1 MASTTLF
8 WHDYETWGINPRK
21 DRASQF
27 AGIRTNLELEIIDE
41 PIMLFCQPGVDYLPH
56 PEALLV
62 TGITPQK
69 AAAEGIPEAD
79 FFHRINEELT
89 KPGTCG
95 VGYNSLRFD
104 DEVTR
109 FGFYRNFIDPYARE
123 WQNGNSRWDL
133 LDLVRMTHALR
144 PEGIVWP
151 EREAGREVGIVSF
164 RLESLTAANG
174 IEHSGAHDALVDVRA
189 TIAMAKLIKEKQ
201 PRLFDYYFSFR
212 QKTKAAELLNLQT
225 QKTVL
230 HVSGMIPAEMG
241 CVSPIVPLMQH
252 PVNKNEFVCFD
263 LRQDP
268 KQLLDATVDEIAT
281 SLYTPNKDKTD
292 DAPRLA
298 LKGVLIN
305 KCPALAPI
313 STLTDELA
321 EKWGIDWQQVEQNKQ
336 ALLADTTL
344 INRLE
349 ELYSQSPERDPLD
362 ADTALYSGFIN
373 SADRKLCNFVTN
385 QSADRLAAEN
395 VAFSDPRLQT
405 LLFRYRAR
413 NWPESLNQQE
423 QWQWQEF
430 CRARLLDG
438 EYGCDF
444 TAADFQESMQEI
456 SQREL
461 TEDQQKHLQQLLDW
475 VQGLQ

>member
-41 PIMLFCQPGVDYLPH
+41 PIMLYCQPCVDFLPH

-62 TGITPQK
+62 TGITPQT
-69 AAAEGIPEAD
+69 AATHGLAEAD
-79 FFHRINEELT
+79 FFHKINEELS

-144 PEGIVWP
+144 PDGIVWP
-151 EREAGREVGIVSF
+151 EREPGIVSF
-164 RLESLTAANG
+164 KLEALTAANG
-174 IEHSGAHDALVDVRA
+174 IEHEGAHDALVDVRA
-189 TIAMAKLIKEKQ
+189 TIAIAKLIKEKQ
-201 PRLFDYYFSFR
+201 PRLFDYYFSLR
-212 QKTKAAELLNLQT
+212 QKTKAAELLNLQS

-230 HVSGMIPAEMG
+230 NISGMIPAEMG
-241 CVSPIVPLMQH
+241 CTSPIVPLMQH
-252 PVNKNEFVCFD
+252 PVNANEFICFD

-268 KQLLDATVDEIAT
+268 KQLLEASVEDIAT
-281 SLYTPNKDKTD
+281 NLFTPNKDRTD
-292 DAPRLA
+292 DSPRIA

-305 KCPALAPI
+305 KCPALAPVG
-313 STLTDELA
+313 TLTDELA
-321 EKWGIDWQQVEQNKQ
+321 QKWGIDWDLVEQHKQ
-336 ALLADTTL
+336 TLLADAGL
-344 INRLE
+344 MDKLQA
-349 ELYSQSPERDPLD
+349 LYTQSPEREPVD
-362 ADTALYSGFIN
+362 ADSALYSGFIN
-373 SADRKLCNFVTN
+373 AGDRKLCNFVMN
-385 QSADRLAAEN
+385 QSADRLASEN
-395 VAFSDPRLQT
+395 IAFSDPRLQT

-430 CRARLLDG
+430 CRARLFDG

-444 TAADFQESMQEI
+444 TAEDFQESMQEI

-461 TEDQQKHLQQLLDW
+461 SEDQKKNLQSLLDW

>member
-41 PIMLFCQPGVDYLPH
+41 PIMLYCQPCVDFLPH

-69 AAAEGIPEAD
+69 AAADGLAEAD
-79 FFHRINEELT
+79 FFHRINEELSQ
-89 KPGTCG
+89 PGTCG

-144 PEGIVWP
+144 PDGIVWP
-151 EREAGREVGIVSF
+151 KHESGAVSF
-164 RLESLTAANG
+164 KLESLTAAND
-174 IEHSGAHDALVDVRA
+174 IEHAGAHDALVDVRA
-189 TIAMAKLIKEKQ
+189 TIAIAKLIKTKQ
-201 PRLFDYYFSFR
+201 PRLFDYYFSLR
-212 QKTKAAELLNLQT
+212 QKAKAAELLNLQT

-230 HVSGMIPAEMG
+230 HVSGMLPVENG
-241 CVSPIVPLMQH
+241 CLSPIVPLLQH
-252 PVNKNEFVCFD
+252 PINKNEIICFD

-268 KQLLDATVDEIAT
+268 TQLLEANVEAIAA
-281 SLYTPNKDKTD
+281 SLYTANQDKID
-292 DAPRLA
+292 DTPRIA

-305 KCPALAPI
+305 KCPALAPVG
-313 STLTDELA
+313 TLTNERA
-321 EKWGIDWQQVEQNKQ
+321 EQWAIDWEQVEQHKR
-336 ALLADTTL
+336 ALLADSTL
-344 INRLE
+344 MNRLHT
-349 ELYSQSPERDPLD
+349 LYSDSPERAPLD

-373 SADRKLCNFVTN
+373 PADRKLCNFVIN
-385 QSADRLAAEN
+385 QSADRLASEH

-430 CRARLLDG
+430 CRARLMDG

-444 TAADFQESMQEI
+444 TATDFQESMQEI
-456 SQREL
+456 SQRALSE
-461 TEDQQKHLQQLLDW
+461 QQKQHLQKLLDW

>member
-1 MASTTLF
+1 MASTTLL

-27 AGIRTNLELEIIDE
+27 AGIRTNLELEIIDD
-41 PIMLFCQPGVDYLPH
+41 PIMLFCQPCVDFLPH

-69 AAAEGIPEAD
+69 AATEGVSEAD

-151 EREAGREVGIVSF
+151 EREEGIVSF
-164 RLESLTAANG
+164 KLESLTAANG
-174 IEHSGAHDALVDVRA
+174 IEHTGAHDALVDVRA

-201 PRLFDYYFSFR
+201 PRLFDYYFSMR
-212 QKTKAAELLNLQT
+212 QKPKAAELLNLQS

-230 HVSGMIPAEMG
+230 HISGMIPAELG
-241 CVSPIVPLMQH
+241 CISPVVPLMQH
-252 PVNKNEFVCFD
+252 PINSNEFICFD
-263 LRQDP
+263 LRQNP
-268 KQLLDATVDEIAT
+268 QRLLDASVEEIAE

-292 DAPRLA
+292 NTPRIA
-298 LKGVLIN
+298 LKGVTIN
-305 KCPALAPI
+305 KCPALAPVG
-313 STLTDELA
+313 TLSIELA
-321 EKWGIDWQQVEQNKQ
+321 EKWGINWEDVAKNKQ
-336 ALLADTTL
+336 SLLADTTL
-344 INRLE
+344 IDKLQT
-349 ELYSQSPERDPLD
+349 LYSQTPEREPPD
-362 ADTALYSGFIN
+362 ADNALYSGFIN
-373 SADRKLCNFVTN
+373 SADRKLCNFVIN
-385 QSADRLAAEN
+385 QSADHLAAEN
-395 VAFSDPRLQT
+395 IAFSDPRLQT

-430 CRARLLDG
+430 CRARLFDG

-444 TAADFQESMQEI
+444 TAVDFQNSLEEI

-461 TEDQQKHLQQLLDW
+461 TEQQKKNLQLLLDW
-475 VQGLQ
+475 VQSLQ

>member
-27 AGIRTNLELEIIDE
+27 AGIRTNLELEIIDD
-41 PIMLFCQPGVDYLPH
+41 PVMLYCQPCVDFLPH

-69 AAAEGIPEAD
+69 AAAEGMNEAD
-79 FFHRINEELT
+79 FFHRINEELS

-144 PEGIVWP
+144 PEGIEWP
-151 EREAGREVGIVSF
+151 EREPGITSF
-164 RLESLTAANG
+164 KLESLTAANG
-174 IEHSGAHDALVDVRA
+174 IEHEGAHDALVDVRA
-189 TIAMAKLIKEKQ
+189 TIAMAQLIKTKQ
-201 PRLFDYYFSFR
+201 PRLFDYYFSLR
-212 QKTKAAELLNLQT
+212 QKSKAAELLNLQL

-230 HVSGMIPAEMG
+230 HVSGMIPAELG
-241 CVSPIVPLMQH
+241 CISPVVPLMQQ
-252 PVNKNEFVCFD
+252 PVNANEFICFD

-268 KQLLDATVDEIAT
+268 KQLLEMSVEAIAENLFTPTKDRTDE
-281 SLYTPNKDKTD
+281 
-292 DAPRLA
+292 APRVA

-305 KCPALAPI
+305 KSPALAPVG
-313 STLTDELA
+313 TLSPENA
-321 EKWGIDWQQVEQNKQ
+321 EKWGIDWTVIEKHKQ
-336 ALLADTTL
+336 TLLADTNL
-344 INRLE
+344 LSKLE
-349 ELYSQSPERDPLD
+349 KLYGEPRQAETSD
-362 ADTALYSGFIN
+362 ADSALYSGFIN
-373 SADRKLCNFVTN
+373 KADRQLCNFVIT
-385 QSADRLAAEN
+385 QSAERLASEN
-395 VAFSDPRLQT
+395 IAFSDTRLQT

-413 NWPESLNQQE
+413 NWPETLNQQE

-430 CRARLLDG
+430 CRGRLFDG

-444 TAADFQESMQEI
+444 TAQDFQESLQEV

-461 TEDQQKHLQQLLDW
+461 TEQQQKNLQQLLDW
-475 VQGLQ
+475 VQQLH

>member
-1 MASTTLF
+1 
-8 WHDYETWGINPRK
+8 
-21 DRASQF
+21 
-27 AGIRTNLELEIIDE
+27 
-41 PIMLFCQPGVDYLPH
+41 V
-56 PEALLV
+56 
-62 TGITPQK
+62 
-69 AAAEGIPEAD
+69 
-79 FFHRINEELT
+79 
-89 KPGTCG
+89 
-95 VGYNSLRFD
+95 
-104 DEVTR
+104 
-109 FGFYRNFIDPYARE
+109 
-123 WQNGNSRWDL
+123 
-133 LDLVRMTHALR
+133 
-144 PEGIVWP
+144 
-151 EREAGREVGIVSF
+151 
-164 RLESLTAANG
+164 
-174 IEHSGAHDALVDVRA
+174 
-189 TIAMAKLIKEKQ
+189 
-201 PRLFDYYFSFR
+201 
-212 QKTKAAELLNLQT
+212 AELLNLQT

-241 CVSPIVPLMQH
+241 CISPIVPLMQH
-252 PVNKNEFVCFD
+252 PVNANEFICFD

-268 KQLLDATVDEIAT
+268 QQLLDATVDEIAT
-281 SLYTPNKDKTD
+281 SLYTPNKDKTND
-292 DAPRLA
+292 TPRIA

-305 KCPALAPI
+305 KCPALAPVG
-313 STLTDELA
+313 TLTDEMA
-321 EKWGIDWQQVEQNKQ
+321 DRWGIDWEQVEQYKQ
-336 ALLADTTL
+336 VLLADTTL
-344 INRLE
+344 MNRLE
-349 ELYSQSPERDPLD
+349 ELYGQSPERNPLD

-373 SADRKLCNFVTN
+373 KADRQLCNFVIN

-413 NWPESLNQQE
+413 NWPESLSQQE

>member
-27 AGIRTNLELEIIDE
+27 AGIRTNLELEIIDD
-41 PIMLFCQPGVDYLPH
+41 PIMLYCQPCVDFLPH

-69 AAAEGIPEAD
+69 AAAEGMNEAD
-79 FFHRINEELT
+79 FFQRINEQLS

-95 VGYNSLRFD
+95 AGYNSLRFD

-144 PEGIVWP
+144 PEGIIWP
-151 EREAGREVGIVSF
+151 AREAGREEGIVSF

-174 IEHSGAHDALVDVRA
+174 IEHMGAHDALVDVRA
-189 TIAMAKLIKEKQ
+189 TIAMARLIKKKQ
-201 PRLFDYYFSFR
+201 PRLFDYYFSMR
-212 QKTKAAELLNLQT
+212 QKAKAAEMLNLQT

-241 CVSPIVPLMQH
+241 CISPIVPLMQH
-252 PVNKNEFVCFD
+252 PVNANEFICFD

-268 KQLLDATVDEIAT
+268 QQLLVATVDEIAT

-292 DAPRLA
+292 DTPRIA

-305 KCPALAPI
+305 KCPALAPVG
-313 STLTDELA
+313 TLTDELA
-321 EKWGIDWQQVEQNKQ
+321 EKWGIDWNQVEQNKQ
-336 ALLADTTL
+336 ALLRDKTVMD
-344 INRLE
+344 RLK
-349 ELYSQSPERDPLD
+349 ELYGQLPEREPLD

-373 SADRKLCNFVTN
+373 PADRKLCNFVIN
-385 QSADRLAAEN
+385 QSADRLSSEDI
-395 VAFSDPRLQT
+395 AFSDPRLKT

-430 CRARLLDG
+430 CRARLFDG

-444 TAADFQESMQEI
+444 TAAGFQESMQEI
-456 SQREL
+456 SQQEL
-461 TEDQQKHLQQLLDW
+461 TEGQKKNLQMLLDW